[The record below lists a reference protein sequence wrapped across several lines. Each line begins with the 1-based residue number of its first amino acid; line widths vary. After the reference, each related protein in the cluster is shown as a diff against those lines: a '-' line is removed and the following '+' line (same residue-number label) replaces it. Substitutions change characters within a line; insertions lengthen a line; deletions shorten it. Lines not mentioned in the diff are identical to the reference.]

1 VSGTAALPPVRHA
14 GHGRGTHGRSTALS
28 EGPSAETLTW
38 APRSPLDLLERRSA
52 EAPDAEL
59 VRFADGVPLSVGQ
72 LDEGARAVARR
83 LAPLAGAGAR
93 VASCL
98 RPGRAGVELMFG
110 LARLGAVEVP
120 LALDITADAA
130 RSVLAAASVDVLVV
144 GSGAL
149 AANAGLA
156 ALLAEA
162 PGPAAGS
169 VPRVVL
175 VAEPGAP
182 APGGFP
188 LIDELPGAAPGGFP
202 ARPAPQDPFVIVSTS
217 GTTGRAKAAVLPG
230 FAAVRHAWRVCA
242 TMGYGPGD
250 VLLNVFPWNHI
261 NVRHSALLA
270 ALHSGARLVALP
282 RFSASEFWADCRR
295 GGVTA
300 FNFMGAMLAILE
312 RRPPGPGDREH
323 RVRMAYGA
331 PAPVEL
337 AARFADRFGVRALEA
352 YACTELGDVA
362 ANTPSTWR
370 PGSAGRVVPEYEV
383 AILDEAGRALPV
395 GEVGQIA
402 ARPRRAGIT
411 FSEYAGDPEATAR
424 VRRDGWFL
432 TGDHGCLDADGY
444 LYFRGRRSDVVRR
457 RGENVATW
465 DVERVVAAMPGVLD
479 VAAVGVPSELTEE
492 ELLVVL
498 SVPPGARVDGASV
511 RAWCQ
516 ARLPR
521 HAVPRFVRMVPEL
534 PRNPNGKLLKRVL
547 AEHGVDEATWDADA
561 TA

>member
-1 VSGTAALPPVRHA
+1 MPGTPV
-14 GHGRGTHGRSTALS
+14 
-28 EGPSAETLTW
+28 
-38 APRSPLDLLERRSA
+38 DLLERRSA
-52 EAPDAEL
+52 SAPDTEL
-59 VRFADGVPLSVGQ
+59 VRFADGVPLSVGA

-83 LAPLAGAGAR
+83 LAPLVGAGTR

-98 RPGRAGVELMFG
+98 RPGRAGVELIFG

-120 LALDITADAA
+120 LALDIAADAA
-130 RSVLAAASVDVLVV
+130 RALLAAASVEVLVV

-162 PGPAAGS
+162 PGVVS
-169 VPRVVL
+169 RVL
-175 VAEPGAP
+175 VVADTDAP
-182 APGGFP
+182 APAGFP
-188 LIDELPGAAPGGFP
+188 LLDELPERAAAGCS
-202 ARPAPQDPFVIVSTS
+202 ARPAPGDPFVIVSTS

-230 FAAVRHAWRVCA
+230 FAAVRHARRVCA

-282 RFSASEFWADCRR
+282 RFSASRFWADCRR

-312 RRPPGPGDREH
+312 RRPPGAGDRDH
-323 RVRMAYGA
+323 LVRMAYGA

-337 AARFADRFGVRALEA
+337 ATRFEGRFGVRALEA

-362 ANTPSTWR
+362 ANTPGAWR

-383 AILDEAGRALPV
+383 AILDEAGRPLPA

-402 ARPRRAGIT
+402 ARPRLADIT
-411 FSEYAGDPEATAR
+411 FSGYAGDPEATAR
-424 VRRDGWFL
+424 VRRDGWFH

-465 DVERVVAAMPGVLD
+465 DVERVIAAMPGVED

-498 SVPPGARVDGASV
+498 GAPPGAPVDGPSV
-511 RAWCQ
+511 RAWCRE
-516 ARLPR
+516 RLPR
-521 HAVPRFVRMVPEL
+521 HAVPRFVRVVPEL

-547 AEHGVDEATWDADA
+547 AEHGVDEATWDAA
-561 TA
+561 RPGG